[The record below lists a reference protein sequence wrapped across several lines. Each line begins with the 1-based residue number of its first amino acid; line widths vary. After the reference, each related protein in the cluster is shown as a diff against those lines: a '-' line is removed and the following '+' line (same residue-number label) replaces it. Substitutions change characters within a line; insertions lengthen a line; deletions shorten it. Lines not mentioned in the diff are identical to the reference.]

1 MQHVHREV
9 VVTQLGGGGWGG
21 GVGGLVVSAWS
32 VTKSVTR
39 QKSKALEIFFTKFC
53 LIQKSSIYIFTL
65 ATPLVAPK
73 MVKKFCTKTK
83 RNVDVWDSP
92 PQPFEFF
99 TPTPRV
105 CTGGRELGRTLTSK
119 PNFPV
124 SIGSHF
130 L

>member
-9 VVTQLGGGGWGG
+9 VETQLGGGGCGCWE
-21 GVGGLVVSAWS
+21 GGLVVPAWS
-32 VTKSVTR
+32 VAKSVTR
-39 QKSKALEIFFTKFC
+39 QKSKALEIFSPKFC
-53 LIQKSSIYIFTL
+53 LIQKGSIYIFTL

-73 MVKKFCTKTK
+73 MVKKFWAKTK

-105 CTGGRELGRTLTSK
+105 CTGGRELGRTLRR
-119 PNFPV
+119 NQIFRYR
-124 SIGSHF
+124 
-130 L
+130 